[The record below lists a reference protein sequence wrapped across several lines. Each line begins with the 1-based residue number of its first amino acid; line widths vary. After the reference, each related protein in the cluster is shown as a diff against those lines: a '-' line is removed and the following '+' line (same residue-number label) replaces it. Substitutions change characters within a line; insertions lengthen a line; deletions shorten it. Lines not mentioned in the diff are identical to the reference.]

1 MKKLTILIF
10 ALAVSTVLV
19 HAQVFNTSST
29 LKRGQFSVGV
39 EPGLYVNGATDFYLF
54 LHGGVGITKN
64 TDFGL
69 KLGVLGNTTYIGGD
83 VEFKLAKIFSL
94 SVGAHSWGDF
104 GLDGTALLT
113 FPLTSGVKIYTGL
126 DTDIIFANDVQ
137 MPLWIPVGLQI
148 MMNKNMAFIF
158 ESEINVTD
166 VGSHFLGGGLSFF
179 F

>member
-1 MKKLTILIF
+1 MKKLTVLFI
-10 ALAVSTVLV
+10 ALVASATLV

-39 EPGLYVNGATDFYLF
+39 EPGLYINGASDFYLF
-54 LHGGVGITKN
+54 LHGGVGITHN
-64 TDFGL
+64 ADFGL

-83 VEFKLAKIFSL
+83 VEFNLAKIFSL

-126 DTDIIFANDVQ
+126 DSDIVFANDVQ
-137 MPLWIPVGLQI
+137 VPLWIPIGLQI
-148 MMNKNMAFIF
+148 GMNKNMAFLF
-158 ESEINVTD
+158 ESEINITD